1 MAVKRLCRS
10 EGSLLFVE
18 DVGSDGVVAGVTAF
32 GHSHAA
38 GAVNGRGSVTGKP
51 DDGGELLS
59 EDLSKFHH
67 DFSIFLTELQ
77 GNFTAS
83 CNFFHL
89 AFQAAKGVLTPWKIV
104 HGQKQI
110 VP

>member
-1 MAVKRLCRS
+1 MKRLYRS
-10 EGSLLFVE
+10 GGGLLFVE

-59 EDLSKFHH
+59 EDFRKFHR
-67 DFSIFLTELQ
+67 
-77 GNFTAS
+77 
-83 CNFFHL
+83 NFFITR
-89 AFQAAKGVLTPWKIV
+89 G
-104 HGQKQI
+104 
-110 VP
+110 

>member
-1 MAVKRLCRS
+1 MKRLYRS
-10 EGSLLFVE
+10 GGGLLFVE

-32 GHSHAA
+32 GYSHAA
-38 GAVNGRGSVTGKP
+38 GAVNRRGSVTGEL

-59 EDLSKFHH
+59 EDLRKFHS

-83 CNFFHL
+83 GHRFDF
-89 AFQAAKGVLTPWKIV
+89 AVQAAKGVLAPWKIV